1 MAQLPETIK
10 DLEGKWM
17 ALDKSSYEVLHS
29 AETLHELR
37 EKTAGGAFSE
47 EVMFFKV
54 PALDVNYI
62 PTI

>member
-1 MAQLPETIK
+1 
-10 DLEGKWM
+10 M